1 METAYYHVND
11 PLENLR
17 LRITVRET
25 SRVATGAAVSK
36 KEVPFSFDKEVAWQ
50 EKLVGPRDVVK
61 RLSKKE
67 ANVKDELKNVMLYT
81 YIDKDHFW
89 TESLPPVHDQKVEE
103 SYLGAA
109 MFSQTSD
116 DVTTTAHAREIK
128 VQKRVTREK
137 PYKSMHICI
146 ATDVDVNALQSKDLF
161 GYSKKVSSHMTEH
174 ILCSMR
180 LYGDGLLEVYPNFS
194 HPTTETSGG
203 VSMGVGGAVERASL
217 STFLDDGTVQ
227 AAVNKGFRLMTHRIQ
242 SKSGVEYEYCIQNV
256 NDLLSPMDIEE
267 VFLRQKMIDMTAA
280 TANRST
286 SDTATWK
293 QDPPAKGYHKVSLL
307 SPLVITTLISNHTSC
322 HSSHLWLTRSHLLSF
337 LSLLVIALTTSSLSR
352 CMPK

>member
-1 METAYYHVND
+1 MESAYYHVND

-89 TESLPPVHDQKVEE
+89 TESLPPVHDQNVEE

-116 DVTTTAHAREIK
+116 DVTTTAHKREIK

-146 ATDVDVNALQSKDLF
+146 ATDVDVEALQSKDLF
-161 GYSKKVSSHMTEH
+161 GYTKKVSSHMTEH

-194 HPTTETSGG
+194 LPTTENSGG
-203 VSMGVGGAVERASL
+203 VSLGVGGVIERASL

-242 SKSGVEYEYCIQNV
+242 SKSGVEYEYCIQNI
-256 NDLLSPMDIEE
+256 NDLLSPMDIDE
-267 VFLRQKMIDMTAA
+267 VLLRQKLLDMKAA

-286 SDTATWK
+286 NDAASWK
-293 QDPPAKGYHKVSLL
+293 QDPPAKGYHKVS
-307 SPLVITTLISNHTSC
+307 
-322 HSSHLWLTRSHLLSF
+322 
-337 LSLLVIALTTSSLSR
+337 SLLYHYLSSYHYSS
-352 CMPK
+352 